1 VGKEQ
6 EGATERLLQEIQ
18 RLVKGAGREAGA
30 TLARACGGGAGP
42 SIELAA
48 LEAMVAASEP
58 APRRGSCTGAPAPG
72 ARSVSSSP

>member
-1 VGKEQ
+1 MGKEQ

-18 RLVKGAGREAGA
+18 SLVKGAGGGA

-48 LEAMVAASEP
+48 VEATVAASEP
-58 APRRGSCTGAPAPG
+58 ESRR
-72 ARSVSSSP
+72 